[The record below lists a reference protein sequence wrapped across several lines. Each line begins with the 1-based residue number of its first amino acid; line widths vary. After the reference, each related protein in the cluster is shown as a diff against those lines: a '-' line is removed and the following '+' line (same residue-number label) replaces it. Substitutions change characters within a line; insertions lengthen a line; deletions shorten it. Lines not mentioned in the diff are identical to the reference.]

1 MKITYDPKADALYI
15 RFLESQE
22 VTTKRLT
29 EDIAID
35 YGVGEHVA
43 GIEILDASKQ
53 IGELKPIFSKID
65 VDKAVLVGK

>member
-1 MKITYDPKADALYI
+1 MKITYDTEADALYI
-15 RFLESQE
+15 YFLEGQK

-35 YGVGEHVA
+35 YGEGEHVA

-53 IGELKPIFSKID
+53 MGELKQIFSKID
-65 VDKAVLVGK
+65 IDQTVLAR